1 MMLVPYIVGGSPVIS
16 CIMTHNRHVSSRRC
30 SLGTAARNPSTDAS
44 VRRIAGS
51 LLVAMPLLLTQLFG
65 SDGTAHQ
72 PQDRRAIN
80 VPLPGVDYGIS
91 RLLTNNC
98 LAIQSP
104 DNCPV
109 CPFLGVAAEASR
121 GSGRGGDLAGIVDTG
136 GSSVASS
143 VS

>member
-16 CIMTHNRHVSSRRC
+16 CIMTHNGHVSSRRC

-51 LLVAMPLLLTQLFG
+51 LLVAMPSCSHSCLDLTARCTSLKIG
-65 SDGTAHQ
+65 V
-72 PQDRRAIN
+72 IN
-80 VPLPGVDYGIS
+80 VPLLGVDYGIS

-98 LAIQSP
+98 LAIHCP
-104 DNCPV
+104 GNCPV
-109 CPFLGVAAEASR
+109 CPFLAVAAEAPR
-121 GSGRGGDLAGIVDTG
+121 GSRRGEIWPALWDAG